1 MHPLRWFD
9 SSLRVASCLEG
20 LKGDF
25 SSSALSQGESG
36 KYLPLSKGVTCR
48 RGQAYWWESVVW
60 DQGHLW
66 GSTDGLCAEMVRFVV
81 ETLETQELSWPLCWA
96 ARWLCVACKDL
107 NSACPALLDNTCG
120 VLSCSGDMIRAG
132 RALWQEMGS
141 GRVQAASAC
150 SCCQVGCAS
159 PQLCM
164 FQLRASLLHAKRRIF

>member
-107 NSACPALLDNTCG
+107 NPTCPALLEDAVFYPFLPVRCSAALGTWSGQVEPCG
-120 VLSCSGDMIRAG
+120 KRWVVGGCGLLLPAAAARWAAPLLS
-132 RALWQEMGS
+132 
-141 GRVQAASAC
+141 SAC
-150 SCCQVGCAS
+150 SS
-159 PQLCM
+159 
-164 FQLRASLLHAKRRIF
+164 